1 MTRHTTKLFAFAAL
15 ALTLAW
21 AAQADVESQI
31 RNLLDTADLK
41 GTEVSVYI
49 VDTATGE
56 MIVDIEGD
64 RPMIPASN
72 MKLLTTATAI
82 DTLGADFLF
91 QTRLALLPAQPPGN
105 GRGENQADDG
115 GAAGRPDLAIIGDG
129 DPAFCDPVTLESA
142 GYEPGQVVN
151 WWVDAVAKTNVTHFG
166 RIIVDDRVFEHGP
179 DQRIHPTWP
188 RNQLHKHYCA
198 QVMGINFFNNTFQVT
213 ATPTRPGQDVQ
224 LAIYPYGP
232 FVRTEL
238 GVVTGRVDQW
248 DIITRPDDNRISF
261 RGQVR
266 NRQRQYVTM
275 HDPAMVFG
283 QLLKHELSKRGIVVD
298 EVVRPDGDTQ
308 LPEGRTL
315 HRLNTTLQAV
325 LIRTNRDSMNLYAEA
340 LLKRCGYE
348 ITGVPGTF
356 ENGAAAVR
364 RSMTHLLGQPTLVAT
379 VQVADGSGMSRDNRV
394 TARALATLLLK
405 MNRHEHAEAY
415 RASLGRPGGAGTLAQ
430 RFTDTDLNGQ
440 LYAKSGYINY
450 VSSLSGY
457 LVYPDRRDRT
467 YAFSIL
473 CNGFGTGDA
482 RQLSNR
488 NMKQLQEQII
498 TLLDEDVVAAP
509 AR

>member
-15 ALTLAW
+15 ALTLAS
-21 AAQADVESQI
+21 AALADVESQI
-31 RNLLDTADLK
+31 RNLLGTVDLK

-49 VDTATGE
+49 VDATTGE
-56 MIVDIEGD
+56 MLVDIEGD

-91 QTRLALLPAQPPGN
+91 QTRLALLPA
-105 GRGENQADDG
+105 EAE
-115 GAAGRPDLAIIGDG
+115 AGLPDLAIIGDG
-129 DPAFCDPVTLESA
+129 DPAFCDPVTLKSA
-142 GYEPGQVVN
+142 GYEPDQVVN
-151 WWVDAVAKTNVTHFG
+151 WWIDAVVKTNITHFG

-248 DIITRPDDNRISF
+248 DIITRPDNNRISF

-283 QLLKHELSKRGIVVD
+283 QLLKHELSQRGIVVD
-298 EVVRPDGDTQ
+298 EVIRPDGDTQ

-364 RSMTHLLGQPTLVAT
+364 RSMTRLLGQPTLVAT

-394 TARALATLLLK
+394 TARTLATLLQK
-405 MNRHEHAEAY
+405 MNRHEYADAY
-415 RASLGRPGGAGTLAQ
+415 RASLARPGGAGTLAE
-430 RFTDTDLNGQ
+430 RFTDTDLNGEV
-440 LYAKSGYINY
+440 YAKSGYINY

-457 LVYPDRRDRT
+457 MVYPDRGDRT

-488 NMKQLQEQII
+488 NMKQLQEQIL
-498 TLLDEDVVAAP
+498 TLLDEGVVAAQT
-509 AR
+509 R